1 MKKYTYFILFGL
13 IAMSGLANA
22 QVLPGSPVNTR
33 TQEARVVDKV
43 VATVGSNIILQS
55 EIEREYAQ
63 FLAQGNPA
71 DESIKC
77 YILEQ
82 QLTQKLLAQ
91 QAAID
96 SIDVTESEVDDNINS
111 RLRYM
116 SSQAGG
122 QERLESFLNRS
133 LLQYKEEMR
142 PSVYEQLKANRMQQ
156 SIVAGIDV
164 TPLEVRR
171 YFESLNTDSL
181 PYFGTEVEVGEVVVY
196 PKPNRDE
203 KESFRQ
209 RAEELR
215 MMVVGGEQDFGTVAR
230 LYSQDPGSAPFGGD
244 LGFQTR
250 DGFVKE
256 FSAVAFRLKAG
267 EVSHVFESEFGFHFL
282 QVLERRGEEVRS
294 RHILIQ
300 IKPTGAS
307 MNRAKA
313 HIDSIYEFVVDGK
326 LDFYTAATNY
336 SDNKETKF
344 NGGMLLNLENQ
355 QTRTTVIPIEMLD
368 AAVFSAVDTLQPG
381 EYSRPSV
388 FTDRSGKEGYRFTY
402 LKSRTAPHRANLDE
416 DYAKIKDAAMED
428 KINRKLSEWFEERRK
443 TTYISITKEFLEC
456 DELKI
461 WVKEATE

>member
-1 MKKYTYFILFGL
+1 MAGPVS
-13 IAMSGLANA
+13 AQLA
-22 QVLPGSPVNTR
+22 QGG
-33 TQEARVVDKV
+33 RVVDKV

-55 EIEREYAQ
+55 EVEREYAQ
-63 FLAQGNPA
+63 YLAQGNPA
-71 DESIKC
+71 DESMKC
-77 YILEQ
+77 YLLQQ

-91 QAAID
+91 QALID
-96 SIDVTESEVDDNINS
+96 SIDVTESEVDDQINS

-156 SIVAGIDV
+156 SIVSGIDV

-171 YFESLNTDSL
+171 YFESLPQDSL

-196 PKPNRDE
+196 PKPNREE
-203 KESFRQ
+203 KDVFRK

-215 MMVVGGEQDFGTVAR
+215 MQVLGGMDFRTVAQ

-256 FSAVAFRLKAG
+256 FSAVAFRLRPG

-294 RHILIQ
+294 RHILVQ
-300 IKPTGAS
+300 IKPTEAS
-307 MNRAKA
+307 LQRAKA
-313 HIDSIYEFVVDGK
+313 HIDSVYNFVAESK
-326 LDFYTAATNY
+326 MDFYTAATNY

-344 NGGMLLNLENQ
+344 NGGMLLNLQNQ
-355 QTRTTVIPIEMLD
+355 QSRSTVIPIELLD
-368 AAVFSAVDTLQPG
+368 ASMFTAIDTLQPNQ
-381 EYSRPSV
+381 YSRPAY
-388 FTDRSGKEGYRFTY
+388 FTDQTGKSGYRFTY
-402 LKSRTAPHRANLDE
+402 LKSRTEPHQANLDQ
-416 DYAKIKDAAMED
+416 DFAKIKEAALQD
-428 KINRKLSEWFEERRK
+428 KVNRKLSEWFEGRRK
-443 TTYISITKEFLEC
+443 TTYIHINEDYSDC
-456 DELKI
+456 DDLKI
-461 WVKEATE
+461 WTSGSTAATQ